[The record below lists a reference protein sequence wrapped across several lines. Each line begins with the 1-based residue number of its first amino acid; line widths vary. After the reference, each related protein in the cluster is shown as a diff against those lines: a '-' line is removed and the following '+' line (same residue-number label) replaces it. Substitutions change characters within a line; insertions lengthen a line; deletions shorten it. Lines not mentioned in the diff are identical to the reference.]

1 MGFQEL
7 TEEIKQRARSLGFD
21 LVGISPAGPLPDG
34 QRYKEWLSMG
44 HAGEMQYLAR
54 RVERREDVRN
64 ILPGAKSVI
73 TCGLNYNTDSPYSTA
88 CRDSRKGWI
97 ARYAWGDDYH
107 GVMDEKLS
115 SLSDFI
121 RMETR
126 GSAEIM
132 RYSDTGPVLERAH
145 AKYGGAGWIGKN
157 TCLINQETGSWI
169 FLGELIT
176 DLELEYDS
184 PAPDRC
190 GTCTRCLDAC
200 PTGALTAP
208 YTLDSRLCISYLTI
222 ELKDKIPFDLR
233 DGIGSN
239 IFGCDICQD
248 VCPWNRKAPVTDEA
262 SFQPRPGLYNPG
274 LGAVASLGPEEFR
287 ALFKGSPI
295 KRTKRRGLLRNAL
308 VAIGNSGDT
317 DFVPVVTECLGDD
330 EPLVRIHA
338 LWALWRL
345 EGKGALGS
353 LLSARESE
361 NDQSVLEELDYLL
374 ELIEKPEPLK
384 ASG

>member
-1 MGFQEL
+1 MGVKEL
-7 TEEIKQRARSLGFD
+7 TADVKRRASSLGFG

-44 HAGEMQYLAR
+44 HAGKMHYLEC

-73 TCGLNYNTDSPYSTA
+73 TCGLNYNTEAPYSTS
-88 CRDSRKGWI
+88 CDDGRKGWI
-97 ARYAWGDDYH
+97 ARYAWGGDYH

-121 RMETR
+121 RAETS
-126 GSAEIM
+126 GSAGIM

-145 AKYGGAGWIGKN
+145 ARYGGIGWIGKN

-176 DLELEYDS
+176 DIELEYDS

-190 GTCTRCLDAC
+190 GTCTRCIDAC
-200 PTGALTAP
+200 PTGALTEP

-222 ELKDKIPFDLR
+222 ELKEKMPFDLR
-233 DGIGSN
+233 DKTGSN

-248 VCPWNRKAPVTDEA
+248 VCPWNRKAPVTDES

-274 LGAVASLGPEEFR
+274 LDTIASLGPQEFR

-308 VAIGNSGDT
+308 VAIGNSGDPG
-317 DFVPVVTECLGDD
+317 FVPVVAECLGDE

-338 LWALWRL
+338 VWALWKL
-345 EGKGALGS
+345 EGKGAFGP
-353 LLSARESE
+353 LLSLKESE
-361 NDQSVLEELDYLL
+361 EDPAVLEELDYIL
-374 ELIEKPEPLK
+374 ELIDGAGGLE

>member
-7 TEEIKQRARSLGFD
+7 ALEIKRRARSLGFD

-44 HAGEMQYLAR
+44 HAGEMHYLGR

-73 TCGLNYNTDSPYSTA
+73 TCGLNYNTGPPYSTT

-107 GVMDEKLS
+107 DVMDEKLS
-115 SLSDFI
+115 SLTDFI
-121 RMETR
+121 RMEIR

-145 AKYGGAGWIGKN
+145 ARYGGIGWTGKN

-176 DLELEYDS
+176 DIELEYDS

-248 VCPWNRKAPVTDEA
+248 VCPWNRKAPVTDDA
-262 SFQPRPGLYNPG
+262 SFQPRPGLYNPD
-274 LGAVASLGPEEFR
+274 LGTVASLGPEEFR
-287 ALFKGSPI
+287 ALFKGSPV
-295 KRTKRRGLLRNAL
+295 KRTKRRGLIRNAL
-308 VAIGNSGDT
+308 VAIGNSGDIG
-317 DFVPVVTECLGDD
+317 FVPVVKECLGDD

-338 LWALWRL
+338 LWALWKL
-345 EGKGALGS
+345 EGKGALCS
-353 LLSARESE
+353 LLAVRESE
-361 NDQSVLEELDYLL
+361 SDPAVLEELDYLL
-374 ELIEKPEPLK
+374 ELIQKPERLK

>member
-1 MGFQEL
+1 MGARRL
-7 TEEIKQRARSLGFD
+7 TAEIKRRTRTLGFD

-34 QRYKEWLSMG
+34 QRYKDWLSMG
-44 HAGEMQYLAR
+44 HAGEMHYLER
-54 RVERREDVRN
+54 RVERREDIRN

-73 TCGLNYNTDSPYSTA
+73 TCGLNYNTDAPYSTS
-88 CRDSRKGWI
+88 CRDNKKGWV

-107 GVMDEKLS
+107 DVMDEKLS
-115 SLSDFI
+115 ALSDFI
-121 RMETR
+121 RAAAPGT
-126 GSAEIM
+126 AEIM

-145 AKYGGAGWIGKN
+145 ARYGGAGWIGKN

-184 PAPDRC
+184 TVPDRC
-190 GTCTRCLDAC
+190 GTCTRCIDAC

-208 YTLDSRLCISYLTI
+208 YTLDSRRCISYLTI

-262 SFQPRPGLYNPG
+262 SFQARPGLYNPG
-274 LGAVASLGPEEFR
+274 LVAVSSLGPDEFR
-287 ALFKGSPI
+287 ALFKGSPV
-295 KRTKRRGLLRNAL
+295 KRTKRRGLIRNAL
-308 VAIGNSGDT
+308 VAIGNSGDA
-317 DFVPVVTECLGDD
+317 DFVPVVNECLGDE

-338 LWALWRL
+338 LWALWKL
-345 EGKGALGS
+345 EGKGSLGA
-353 LLSARESE
+353 LLSVRESE
-361 NDQSVLEELDYLL
+361 SDQSVIEEIDNILESM
-374 ELIEKPEPLK
+374 EKPERLK

>member
-1 MGFQEL
+1 MGVKEL
-7 TEEIKQRARSLGFD
+7 TADIKRRARSLGFG
-21 LVGISPAGPLPDG
+21 LVGVSPAGPLPDG

-44 HAGEMQYLAR
+44 HAGKMHYLER

-73 TCGLNYNTDSPYSTA
+73 TCGLNYNTEAPYSTE
-88 CRDSRKGWI
+88 CDDSRKGWI

-107 GVMDEKLS
+107 DVMDEKLS

-121 RMETR
+121 RAETS

-145 AKYGGAGWIGKN
+145 AKYGGIGWIGKN
-157 TCLINQETGSWI
+157 TCLINQGTGSWI

-176 DLELEYDS
+176 DVELEYDL

-190 GTCTRCLDAC
+190 GTCTRCIDAC
-200 PTGALTAP
+200 PTGALTES

-233 DGIGSN
+233 DKTGSN

-262 SFQPRPGLYNPG
+262 SFQPRTGLYNPG
-274 LGAVASLGPEEFR
+274 LDTIASLGPEEFR
-287 ALFKGSPI
+287 ALFRGSPI

-308 VAIGNSGDT
+308 VAIGNSGDPG
-317 DFVPVVTECLGDD
+317 FAPVVTECLGDE
-330 EPLVRIHA
+330 EPLVRTHA
-338 LWALWRL
+338 VWALWKL
-345 EGKGALGS
+345 EGKGALGP
-353 LLSARESE
+353 LLSLKESE
-361 NDQSVLEELDYLL
+361 EDPAVLEELDNIL
-374 ELIEKPEPLK
+374 ELLDG
-384 ASG
+384 ASGLEASG